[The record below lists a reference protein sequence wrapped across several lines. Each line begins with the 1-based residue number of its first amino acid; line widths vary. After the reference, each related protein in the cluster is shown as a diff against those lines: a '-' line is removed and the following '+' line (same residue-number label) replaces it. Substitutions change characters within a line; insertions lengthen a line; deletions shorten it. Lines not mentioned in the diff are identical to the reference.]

1 MLELINNNM
10 MFYRNLQTIIQ
21 GGENTMKSRNILI
34 ALLVIGF
41 LALAAG
47 SANAFYVP
55 PEKKFVESEGGI
67 PDGLTPYSVSS
78 ENGRDRPSGENL
90 YLYLDVGVKR
100 DNQKNVWNLNDK
112 RIYITGN
119 NSEEDAIY
127 KEGVEKGLFTAVGEV
142 IPTEGV
148 AGDEYNNHNF
158 KHWNGYQVK
167 SIGSLAG
174 TVTDGYEGLVVVEII

>member
-41 LALAAG
+41 LVVAAVG
-47 SANAFYVP
+47 SIGAYPYVP

-67 PDGLTPYSVSS
+67 PDGLTPFYVSS
-78 ENGRDRPSGENL
+78 YNYIAGDNL
-90 YLYLDVGVKR
+90 YSSPLYGVKN
-100 DNQKNVWNLNDK
+100 DKFQKNVWNLNDK
-112 RIYITGN
+112 RIYIAGN
-119 NSEEDAIY
+119 NSEEDAVY
-127 KEGVEKGLFTAVGEV
+127 KAGVEKGLFTAVGEV
-142 IPTEGV
+142 IPTEGY
-148 AGDEYNNHNF
+148 AGDKYNKCGM

-167 SIGSLAG
+167 STGSLAG
-174 TVTDGYEGLVVVEII
+174 TVDGGDLGLVVIEIV